1 MCSIFVARPSFAQGA
16 FPAGQGSAAGPIT
29 LHWTAPAECPAA
41 DDVAARMNR
50 LLGGP
55 PKPGDHK
62 LEATA
67 TVEPLPRGYR
77 LEITVTSGDY
87 SSTRILQGAQCD
99 AVADAAALVIALA
112 FDPDAVAA
120 ADAKQATSGDAAS
133 GDGTGNS
140 ASGNSGPGNSAPG
153 NSDAGNSGPGNSAP
167 PANSGA
173 FPGDPGA
180 PPPPPAAGVVRIPVV
195 LRRTPLTSA
204 PFSTLASTP
213 VTFGALVQAALDV
226 GSLPGAA
233 PGVRAGVSVGVGPY
247 RIEPAFEAWPSSRS
261 ALADRPS
268 IGADLRLLAF
278 SLDLCRRAY
287 PWTAPT
293 ETGHFG
299 LFGCLGF
306 ELGEMHG
313 DGFGVTVPRSA
324 GALWTA
330 PRAAVRAEIPLYRG
344 LALSL
349 DAGLAVPLDRRT
361 FTLTLTGT
369 RTALHEPNAA
379 AVRFGAGLSYRF

>member
-1 MCSIFVARPSFAQGA
+1 M
-16 FPAGQGSAAGPIT
+16 
-29 LHWTAPAECPAA
+29 
-41 DDVAARMNR
+41 DR

-67 TVEPLPRGYR
+67 AVEPLPRGYR

-87 SSTRILQGAQCD
+87 SSTRVLQGAQCD
-99 AVADAAALVIALA
+99 AIADAAALVIALA

-120 ADAKQATSGDAAS
+120 ADAQQATPGDPASPPANPPPGDAGPGNS
-133 GDGTGNS
+133 GTGTSETGNSGTGNS
-140 ASGNSGPGNSAPG
+140 GTGNSGTGNSGTGNSGP
-153 NSDAGNSGPGNSAP
+153 
-167 PANSGA
+167 PADRGV
-173 FPGDPGA
+173 FQGE
-180 PPPPPAAGVVRIPVV
+180 VVRIPVV
-195 LRRTPLTSA
+195 LRRPPPPVVPEA
-204 PFSTLASTP
+204 ATP
-213 VTFGALVQAALDV
+213 VTFAVRVQAALDV

-233 PGVRAGVSVGVGPY
+233 PGVRAALSLGVGPY

-261 ALADRPS
+261 ALADRPT

-278 SLDLCRRAY
+278 SLDVCRRAY
-287 PWTAPT
+287 PWTVPS

-306 ELGEMHG
+306 EIGEMHG
-313 DGFGVTVPRSA
+313 EGFGVTVIRSA

-330 PRAAVRAEIPLYRG
+330 PRAAARAEIPLYRG
-344 LALSL
+344 LAASL

-361 FTLTLTGT
+361 FVLTLTGS
-369 RTALHEPNAA
+369 RTSLHEPNAA
-379 AVRFGAGLSYRF
+379 SARFGAGLSYRF